1 MSLSRQRP
9 TSLLTMAGQCACCEK
24 EASLFEQTSRNPRA
38 GRALRRPG
46 PRTVSA
52 KRARKLIAIQGV
64 VGLMK
69 KLSDTP

>member
-1 MSLSRQRP
+1 MSLGRQRP

-46 PRTVSA
+46 PRTVSWM
-52 KRARKLIAIQGV
+52 L
-64 VGLMK
+64 L
-69 KLSDTP
+69 P